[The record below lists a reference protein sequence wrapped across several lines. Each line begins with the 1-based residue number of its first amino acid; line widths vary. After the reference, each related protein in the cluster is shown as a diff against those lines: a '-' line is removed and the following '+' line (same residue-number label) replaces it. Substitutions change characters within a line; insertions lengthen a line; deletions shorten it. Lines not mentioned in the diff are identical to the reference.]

1 MTDGFATGDGMAD
14 GALAIGDDGFAEAVM
29 ESDGALGE
37 KARGGNGAWIRG
49 EVAEASAILAA
60 RNLAHADAVAGPA
73 HPKSGTLYLRFG
85 KRALDVALSGI
96 ALLLTLP
103 VNLVLAVLTYR
114 DVGSPIFYFQ
124 ERTGKDLKSFKMVK
138 FRNMTEERDEDGE
151 LLPPEDRITK
161 LGLFVRSHSLDELL
175 NFWSVLKGDMSII
188 GPRPLPVEFT
198 PHMTER
204 HKARYAVRPGLE
216 CPRVGDEEPEAG
228 IDYAHARFENDVD
241 YVESVSLAT
250 DACLAFKLVK
260 LVLGRSGSGDSTGT
274 DSHFAGYDSDGRAMS
289 LGRLKDPACYRREIL
304 GIDDEA
310 GAAE

>member
-1 MTDGFATGDGMAD
+1 M
-14 GALAIGDDGFAEAVM
+14 
-29 ESDGALGE
+29 
-37 KARGGNGAWIRG
+37 
-49 EVAEASAILAA
+49 
-60 RNLAHADAVAGPA
+60 
-73 HPKSGTLYLRFG
+73 
-85 KRALDVALSGI
+85 
-96 ALLLTLP
+96 
-103 VNLVLAVLTYR
+103 
-114 DVGSPIFYFQ
+114 
-124 ERTGKDLKSFKMVK
+124 
-138 FRNMTEERDEDGE
+138 
-151 LLPPEDRITK
+151 
-161 LGLFVRSHSLDELL
+161 
-175 NFWSVLKGDMSII
+175 
-188 GPRPLPVEFT
+188 EFT

-274 DSHFAGYDSDGRAMS
+274 DSHFAEYDSDGRAMS